1 MMSSSRG
8 VAFRAIHVAG
18 TRSVALTFAKVG
30 RGDDATA
37 TEMVDGAD
45 AGTETPEPANV
56 EGKVGAAAR
65 TPPAAKDAATRTKV
79 FAAA

>member
-1 MMSSSRG
+1 MFSSKA
-8 VAFRAIHVAG
+8 VAYRVKLVAG
-18 TRSVALTFAKVG
+18 TRSVALTFARAAG
-30 RGDDATA
+30 GDDATA

-45 AGTETPEPANV
+45 AVTETPEPANV
-56 EGKVGAAAR
+56 GGKVGAAAR